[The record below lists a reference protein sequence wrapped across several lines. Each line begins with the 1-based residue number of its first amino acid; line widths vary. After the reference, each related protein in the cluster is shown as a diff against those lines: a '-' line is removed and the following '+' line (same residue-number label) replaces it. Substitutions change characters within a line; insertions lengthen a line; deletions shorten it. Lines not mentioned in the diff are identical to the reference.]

1 MAIDEVPSP
10 APSSTLPETTG
21 AGDTRRMRGSN
32 HMGMRQFNE
41 RIVLQAIRHHGAI
54 PKADL
59 ARMTHLS
66 SQTVAVIVG
75 RLLDDGLLIKQDRVR
90 GRIGQPSVP
99 LSLNPKG
106 AYSIGVQL
114 GRRSLQL
121 VVADFCGAIV
131 ERLDYRYEY
140 PDPDLVIP
148 QIVQGLDVLRQ
159 RLGNAWPRVVGI
171 GLTAP
176 LFLHQWADMLGGH
189 AAQALAR
196 WEHVDLHAR
205 VQART
210 ELPVDF
216 AKDTTAACVA
226 ELLQGHG
233 QSISSFLYIYAGTF
247 IGGALVLAGHIMG
260 GERGNAGAIGSLP
273 VALGQA
279 STQQRAGPPPQLLQ
293 MASGWQ
299 LEQSLLQA
307 GHDPLLLQSPT
318 IMDSAYAAYTG
329 PWLEQSASAL
339 AMTVTS
345 AAALLDLDAVV
356 LDGALAPPLMQALLE
371 RTQAGLAD
379 YAFDGMYQPQ
389 LLMGQIG
396 PYARALG
403 GALLPLHSQFF
414 PDKDIFLKRDK
425 V

>member
-1 MAIDEVPSP
+1 
-10 APSSTLPETTG
+10 
-21 AGDTRRMRGSN
+21 
-32 HMGMRQFNE
+32 
-41 RIVLQAIRHHGAI
+41 
-54 PKADL
+54 
-59 ARMTHLS
+59 
-66 SQTVAVIVG
+66 
-75 RLLDDGLLIKQDRVR
+75 
-90 GRIGQPSVP
+90 
-99 LSLNPKG
+99 
-106 AYSIGVQL
+106 
-114 GRRSLQL
+114 
-121 VVADFCGAIV
+121 
-131 ERLDYRYEY
+131 
-140 PDPDLVIP
+140 
-148 QIVQGLDVLRQ
+148 
-159 RLGNAWPRVVGI
+159 
-171 GLTAP
+171 
-176 LFLHQWADMLGGH
+176 
-189 AAQALAR
+189 
-196 WEHVDLHAR
+196 
-205 VQART
+205 
-210 ELPVDF
+210 
-216 AKDTTAACVA
+216 VA

-273 VALGQA
+273 VALGQGPDSA
-279 STQQRAGPPPQLLQ
+279 RRGPPPQLLQ

-307 GHDPLLLQSPT
+307 GHDPLLLQSPS
-318 IMDSAYAAYTG
+318 IMDGNYAAYTT

-396 PYARALG
+396 TYARALG

-414 PDKDIFLKRDK
+414 PDKNIFLKRDK

>member
-1 MAIDEVPSP
+1 MALDEVPNP
-10 APSSTLPETTG
+10 AASSTLPEATG
-21 AGDTRRMRGSN
+21 AGDTWRMRGSN

-41 RIVLQAIRHHGAI
+41 RIVLQALRHHGAI

-176 LFLHQWADMLGGH
+176 LFLHQWADMLGGQ

-196 WEHVDLHAR
+196 WEHVDLHAQ

-216 AKDTTAACVA
+216 AKDTMAACVA

-279 STQQRAGPPPQLLQ
+279 STEQRAGPPPQLLQ

-299 LEQSLLQA
+299 LEQSLL
-307 GHDPLLLQSPT
+307 
-318 IMDSAYAAYTG
+318 
-329 PWLEQSASAL
+329 
-339 AMTVTS
+339 
-345 AAALLDLDAVV
+345 
-356 LDGALAPPLMQALLE
+356 
-371 RTQAGLAD
+371 
-379 YAFDGMYQPQ
+379 
-389 LLMGQIG
+389 
-396 PYARALG
+396 
-403 GALLPLHSQFF
+403 
-414 PDKDIFLKRDK
+414 
-425 V
+425 

>member
-1 MAIDEVPSP
+1 MAYDELETTPP
-10 APSSTLPETTG
+10 APETSG
-21 AGDTRRMRGSN
+21 NGDTRRMRGSN
-32 HMGMRQFNE
+32 HVGMRQFNE

-54 PKADL
+54 AKADL

-66 SQTVAVIVG
+66 SQTVAIIVG
-75 RLLDDGLLIKQDRVR
+75 RLLEDGLLIKQDRVR

-99 LSLNPKG
+99 LSLNPQG

-121 VVADFCGAIV
+121 VVVDFCGAMV

-140 PDPDLVIP
+140 PDPDLLIP
-148 QIVQGLDVLRQ
+148 QIVQGLDTLQQ
-159 RLGNAWPRVVGI
+159 RLGEAWSRVVGI
-171 GLTAP
+171 GLAAP
-176 LFLHQWADMLGGH
+176 LFLHQWADVLGGQ

-205 VQART
+205 VQAHT

-233 QSISSFLYIYAGTF
+233 QSVSSFLYIYAGTF

-273 VALGQA
+273 VALGQG
-279 STQQRAGPPPQLLQ
+279 SDLSHPGRPLQLLQ

-307 GHDPLLLQSPT
+307 GHDPLLLHNPS
-318 IMDSAYAAYTG
+318 IMHSAYAAYTE
-329 PWLEQSASAL
+329 PWLAQSASTL
-339 AMTVTS
+339 AMTITS

-371 RTQAGLAD
+371 RTQAGLAN

-389 LLMGQIG
+389 LLMGHIG
-396 PYARALG
+396 SYARALG

-414 PDKDIFLKRDK
+414 PDKDIFLKRDT

>member
-1 MAIDEVPSP
+1 MALDDPILPTAHTAVLEV
-10 APSSTLPETTG
+10 AGTG
-21 AGDTRRMRGSN
+21 DPRRMRGSN
-32 HMGMRQFNE
+32 HVGMRQFNE

-66 SQTVAVIVG
+66 NQTVAIIVG
-75 RLLDDGLLIKQDRVR
+75 RLLDDDLLIKQERVR

-114 GRRSLQL
+114 GRRSLQM
-121 VVADFCGAIV
+121 VVADFCGTIV

-148 QIVQGLDVLRQ
+148 QIMQGLDVLRQ

-176 LFLHQWADMLGGH
+176 LFLHQWADMLGGQ
-189 AAQALAR
+189 AALALAR

-205 VQART
+205 VQALT

-273 VALGQA
+273 VALGKGPD
-279 STQQRAGPPPQLLQ
+279 SVRPGPPPQLLQ

-307 GHDPLLLQSPT
+307 GHDPLLLQSPA
-318 IMDSAYAAYTG
+318 IMDSAYAAFTT

-396 PYARALG
+396 TYARALG

-414 PDKDIFLKRDK
+414 PDKNIFLKRDK

>member
-1 MAIDEVPSP
+1 MAIDEIPHP
-10 APSSTLPETTG
+10 AASSTVPESAG

-75 RLLDDGLLIKQDRVR
+75 RLLEDGLLIKQDRVR

-140 PDPDLVIP
+140 PDPELVIP

-189 AAQALAR
+189 AAQALA
-196 WEHVDLHAR
+196 
-205 VQART
+205 
-210 ELPVDF
+210 
-216 AKDTTAACVA
+216 
-226 ELLQGHG
+226 
-233 QSISSFLYIYAGTF
+233 
-247 IGGALVLAGHIMG
+247 
-260 GERGNAGAIGSLP
+260 
-273 VALGQA
+273 
-279 STQQRAGPPPQLLQ
+279 QQYPRRRIL
-293 MASGWQ
+293 
-299 LEQSLLQA
+299 QSLQA
-307 GHDPLLLQSPT
+307 LLSLCNCQS
-318 IMDSAYAAYTG
+318 G
-329 PWLEQSASAL
+329 GQSASPL
-339 AMTVTS
+339 AS
-345 AAALLDLDAVV
+345 RIAV
-356 LDGALAPPLMQALLE
+356 LQTGQAQRRFAGA
-371 RTQAGLAD
+371 TG
-379 YAFDGMYQPQ
+379 
-389 LLMGQIG
+389 
-396 PYARALG
+396 
-403 GALLPLHSQFF
+403 
-414 PDKDIFLKRDK
+414 
-425 V
+425 

>member
-1 MAIDEVPSP
+1 MSQEESHLPAASSAAPEV
-10 APSSTLPETTG
+10 TG

-75 RLLDDGLLIKQDRVR
+75 RLLEDGLLIKQDRVR

-131 ERLDYRYEY
+131 ERLDYRYAY

-176 LFLHQWADMLGGH
+176 LFLHQWADMLGGQ

-233 QSISSFLYIYAGTF
+233 QTISSFLYIYAGTF

-273 VALGQA
+273 VALGQGA
-279 STQQRAGPPPQLLQ
+279 DSTRQGPPPQLLQ

-307 GHDPLLLQSPT
+307 GHDPLLLQSPA
-318 IMDSAYAAYTG
+318 IMDSAYATFTT

-371 RTQAGLAD
+371 RTRAGLAD

-396 PYARALG
+396 SYARALG

-414 PDKDIFLKRDK
+414 PDKNIFLKRDK